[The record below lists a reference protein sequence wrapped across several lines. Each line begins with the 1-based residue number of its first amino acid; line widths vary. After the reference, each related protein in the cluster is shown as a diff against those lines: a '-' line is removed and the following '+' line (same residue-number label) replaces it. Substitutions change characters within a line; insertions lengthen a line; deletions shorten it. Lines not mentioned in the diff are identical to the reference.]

1 MTMARGWYSD
11 PFSSAY
17 LRWWDGERWT
27 ASTVVA
33 GQGPPP
39 APPGSPAPPP
49 AAPTVTPTAPTAAPP
64 PYGQP
69 PAYGQPSPYAQQPP
83 WGPYSA
89 PPWPPQVATFP
100 LASWGSRF
108 AARLIDWLILAVVL
122 LPVGIAL
129 LWSPFRDFINS
140 LPTDG
145 RGPSQQVITDFYA
158 QIFGRVMAL
167 TVLSLVLQ
175 FVYEV
180 PQLVAYGRTPGKRLM
195 GLRIRPLAEDRLPSW
210 REATIRWGV
219 VALGSIVGGGLFTLL
234 DDLFPLWDKPWQQTL
249 HDKAAKTVVVP
260 L

>member
-1 MTMARGWYSD
+1 MARGWYSD

-27 ASTVVA
+27 SSTVVA

-39 APPGSPAPPP
+39 PPPGSPLPPP
-49 AAPTVTPTAPTAAPP
+49 VAPTVAPTAPIAPP
-64 PYGQP
+64 TYGQP
-69 PAYGQPSPYAQQPP
+69 PAYGQPPPPTQQPP
-83 WGPYSA
+83 WAPYSA
-89 PPWPPQVATFP
+89 PPWPAQVATFP
-100 LASWGSRF
+100 LASWGNRF

-122 LPVGIAL
+122 LPVGLAL
-129 LWSPFRDFINS
+129 LWGPFSDFVDT
-140 LPTDG
+140 LPAG
-145 RGPSQQVITDFYA
+145 GSMPSQQVIADFYT
-158 QIFGRVMAL
+158 QIFGRVIAL
-167 TVLSLVLQ
+167 TVLSIVLQ

-219 VALGSIVGGGLFTLL
+219 VALGSLVGGGLFTLL